1 MVLTAAKWLMF
12 RLETQT
18 TYQAGLPSCGPTM
31 GPNSAAVLTHFAA
44 RNEGQSSYEP
54 DRITFCEWLMDHLMV
69 ESALPYGIWDTRKSI
84 YGIRAKVDEMDD
96 WDGNIDM
103 AEFRTW
109 RDAWMTPESGLPDI
123 DVSIGFDT
131 FLTSVVGRYH
141 LALGCSKYADPVV
154 LARTHFCRRFQGSI
168 RWHWLHVASAIPITP
183 TASR

>member
-1 MVLTAAKWLMF
+1 MF

-18 TYQAGLPSCGPTM
+18 TYQAGLPSCGVTR
-31 GPNSAAVLTHFAA
+31 GRNSASVLTHFAA

-54 DRITFCEWLMDHLMV
+54 DRVTFCEWLMLKLMD
-69 ESALPYGIWDTRKSI
+69 ESVSGGVWDTRKSI
-84 YGIRAKVDEMDD
+84 YGLRAKANEMDD

-109 RDAWMTPESGLPDI
+109 RDAFMTTGSGLPDI

-141 LALGCSKYADPVV
+141 LALGYLKCADPVV
-154 LARTHFCRRFQGSI
+154 LARTHFCGRSQGSI
-168 RWHWLHVASAIPITP
+168 RWRWLHVASAIRITR